1 MVLFVM
7 LYKVILSFA
16 FVEKILKCDRS
27 NETELLSISCGAVV
41 MPYKVVLTL
50 AVVDK
55 ILKCDQSHE
64 SY

>member
-1 MVLFVM
+1 M
-7 LYKVILSFA
+7 ILSFA
-16 FVEKILKCDRS
+16 FVEKILKCHRS

-55 ILKCDQSHE
+55 S
-64 SY
+64 